1 MNKYKII
8 STYFLVFFLVLE
20 INAQVVGT
28 PYMVPVA
35 KKPLLDELGISPSF
49 AFSTRKL
56 RDAYTG
62 PALRLRR
69 STDNSQVDVYFDTN
83 DVVSGNSLVSVIV
96 VGTSSLTVGQSLT
109 LSAYMGTAQLYVSV
123 WWDQGT
129 NYYNGQQSNTAR
141 QPLFTL
147 NSAGAS
153 NQYASL
159 QFTGTLKH
167 NVTVGQSLNTL
178 LTSGIRGSVFI
189 NAKVQNGSSTN
200 NSFGHSDTS
209 NNAIRW
215 SAHMNWPDGA
225 NQMYTDLGSI
235 EGQRSFTNN
244 TSIGLNKY
252 KQYTI
257 IRYPTSKV
265 VRTSQVN
272 RNNTNLSNFTRNWNT
287 NSTFGV
293 GLTTGSLDVN
303 FGQNGFTGNMSEFV
317 LYKVDLTAAQYQ
329 LLEQNQLSFWGSY

>member
-1 MNKYKII
+1 MKRFINIIKYG
-8 STYFLVFFLVLE
+8 FLLLLTGSMH
-20 INAQVVGT
+20 AQFVGT
-28 PYMVPVA
+28 PYIVPIDNGL
-35 KKPLLDELGISPSF
+35 LLDKVGVTPSF

-56 RDAYTG
+56 RAAYTG

-69 STDNSQVDVYFDTN
+69 STDNSQVDVRFDTN
-83 DVVSGNSLVSVIV
+83 GVVSGNSLVSVSV

-109 LSAYMGTAQLYVSV
+109 LSDYIGTAQLYVTV

-167 NVTVGQSLNTL
+167 NVTVNQTLNTL
-178 LTSGIRGSVFI
+178 LTSGIRGSIFL
-189 NAKVQNGSSTN
+189 NAKVQNGTSTN
-200 NSFGHSDTS
+200 NSFGHSDTAD
-209 NNAIRW
+209 NNIRW
-215 SAHMNWPDGA
+215 SAHMNWPDGT
-225 NQMYTDLGSI
+225 NQTYTDFGSM
-235 EGQRSFTNN
+235 EGTRNFTNDAN
-244 TSIGLNKY
+244 VGLNKY
-252 KQYTI
+252 KQYTM
-257 IRYPTSKV
+257 IRLSSSKI
-265 VRTSQVN
+265 VRVSGVDK
-272 RNNTNLSNFTRNWNT
+272 NNTNLSLTSRTWKA

-293 GLTTGSLDVN
+293 GLTTGSLDVS
-303 FGQNGFTGNMSEFV
+303 FSQNGFTGNMSEFV
-317 LYKVDLTAAQYQ
+317 LFNTDLTAAQFQ